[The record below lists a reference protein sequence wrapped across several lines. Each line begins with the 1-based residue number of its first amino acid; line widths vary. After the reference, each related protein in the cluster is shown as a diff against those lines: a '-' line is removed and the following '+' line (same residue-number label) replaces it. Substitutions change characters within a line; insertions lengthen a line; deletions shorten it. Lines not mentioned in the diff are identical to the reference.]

1 VQHFFTNILDKKITI
16 VCLRFIVGGFF
27 ILTGIIKL
35 SLPVE
40 EVQNLIRIFEIVPND
55 FTYLA
60 ALILPWIELVPGLFL
75 LIGIFPVSSVRF
87 IIGLTLIFI
96 LVLISVLIRGL
107 PIEDCGCLGGWI
119 QETPSV
125 ALWRDIVIIL
135 LSLPI
140 HRFYLTEITNNGG
153 SAIDKS

>member
-1 VQHFFTNILDKKITI
+1 MQQIFSNILDKKILI
-16 VCLRFIVGGFF
+16 ICLRFTVGGFF
-27 ILTGIIKL
+27 ILTGVIKL

-40 EVQNLIRIFEIVPND
+40 EVQSLIRIFEILPTD
-55 FTYLA
+55 FTYTA
-60 ALILPWIELVPGLFL
+60 ALVLPWVELIPGLFL
-75 LIGIFPVSSVRF
+75 IIGIFPLYSVRF

-96 LVLISVLIRGL
+96 LVIISVIVREL

-119 QETPSV
+119 QETPSF

-140 HRFYLTEITNNGG
+140 HRFYTTALANKEGNI
-153 SAIDKS
+153 ID